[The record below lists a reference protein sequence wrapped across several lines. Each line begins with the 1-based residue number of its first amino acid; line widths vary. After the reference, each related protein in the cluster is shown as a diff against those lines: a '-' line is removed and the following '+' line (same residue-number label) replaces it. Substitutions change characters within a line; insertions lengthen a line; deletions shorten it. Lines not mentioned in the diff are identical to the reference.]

1 MILLLRIQS
10 KAYFS
15 YYADSPLMMIL
26 IHKPQ
31 FYTQDA
37 MAWLKKKK
45 VCILEEC
52 ENENMN
58 YYDNQR

>member
-15 YYADSPLMMIL
+15 YYVDSPLMMIL

-31 FYTQDA
+31 FYTQDT
-37 MAWLKKKK
+37 MAWLRKK
-45 VCILEEC
+45 VCILEEY
-52 ENENMN
+52 ENENFN